1 MIQRLLLLPGM
12 DGTGELFA
20 DFMSS
25 LPKSIRSEA
34 PCYPTD
40 VRLNYRDL
48 EKLIMQLVPSSEPF
62 VLLAESFSTPL
73 AISYAASRPANLKA
87 LILCAGFAASPLRRW
102 KRAMASALVPV
113 LPFGHLPSYLIDR
126 FLTGREASKDLSC
139 KVKSAIKKVRPEVLR
154 YCLQCVFACD
164 ERAAVS
170 KISIPIL
177 YLRASEDRLVPRTAS
192 QEIASLKPET
202 HVQEIPGPHLLLQAN
217 PKAAASAV
225 LQFLESL
232 DQGSSSAIR

>member
-25 LPKSIRSEA
+25 LPKRIRSEA

-48 EKLIMQLVPSSEPF
+48 ETLVTQLAPSSEPF

-73 AISYAASRPANLKA
+73 AISYAASRPADLKA
-87 LILCAGFAASPLRRW
+87 LILCAGFAASPLKGW
-102 KRAMASALVPV
+102 KRATASALVPI
-113 LPFGHLPSYLIDR
+113 LPFGRLPSYLIDR
-126 FLTGREASKDLSC
+126 FLTGQEASKDLSG

-154 YCLQCVFACD
+154 YRLQCVLACD
-164 ERAAVS
+164 ERTALS

-177 YLRASEDRLVPRTAS
+177 YLRAKDDKLVPRAALDETVRL
-192 QEIASLKPET
+192 IPET
-202 HVQEIPGPHLLLQAN
+202 NVVEIPGPHLLLQAN
-217 PKAAASAV
+217 PKASAEV
-225 LQFLESL
+225 VMRFLDGL
-232 DQGSSSAIR
+232 D